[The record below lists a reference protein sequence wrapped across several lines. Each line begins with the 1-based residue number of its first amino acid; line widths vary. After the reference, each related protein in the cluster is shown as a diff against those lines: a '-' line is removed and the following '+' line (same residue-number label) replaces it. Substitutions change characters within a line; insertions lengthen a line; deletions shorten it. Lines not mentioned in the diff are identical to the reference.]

1 MSSHPSTIN
10 FPLRQLSSN
19 LLSLLPH
26 FFIFETP
33 QRSTPLLDHLSFDGS
48 SIFLLPSEPGHRLI
62 SPRCDRVFGGCER
75 GKRGGVKTRR
85 RRSTLR
91 QAISLSGK
99 RDNQFRASEFRRRRQ
114 KQSANGGVYELY
126 LTPATTLVRVYVKTT
141 REIVCVP
148 PLLSLFLLGAAYE
161 MSFSGMMLLKSCS
174 LFFRVRNPFQ
184 SVEWHWL
191 LNRVSLLEWIYMCI
205 YRMKFL

>member
-1 MSSHPSTIN
+1 MSSDPSTAN
-10 FPLRQLSSN
+10 FLRQLSS
-19 LLSLLPH
+19 LPSSFPH

-33 QRSTPLLDHLSFDGS
+33 QRSQRLSFDHLSFDGS

-75 GKRGGVKTRR
+75 GKRGGVRTRR

-126 LTPATTLVRVYVKTT
+126 LTPATTTGT
-141 REIVCVP
+141 CVC
-148 PLLSLFLLGAAYE
+148 
-161 MSFSGMMLLKSCS
+161 
-174 LFFRVRNPFQ
+174 
-184 SVEWHWL
+184 
-191 LNRVSLLEWIYMCI
+191 
-205 YRMKFL
+205 

>member
-1 MSSHPSTIN
+1 MLKKKKKKRNVQRSLQLPP
-10 FPLRQLSSN
+10 FPPPP
-19 LLSLLPH
+19 PH

-33 QRSTPLLDHLSFDGS
+33 QRSQRLSFDHLSFDGS

-75 GKRGGVKTRR
+75 GKRGGVRTRR

-114 KQSANGGVYELY
+114 K
-126 LTPATTLVRVYVKTT
+126 
-141 REIVCVP
+141 
-148 PLLSLFLLGAAYE
+148 
-161 MSFSGMMLLKSCS
+161 
-174 LFFRVRNPFQ
+174 
-184 SVEWHWL
+184 
-191 LNRVSLLEWIYMCI
+191 
-205 YRMKFL
+205 

>member
-1 MSSHPSTIN
+1 MTSDPSMTN
-10 FPLRQLSSN
+10 FLRQLSFN

-75 GKRGGVKTRR
+75 GKRGGVRTRR

-126 LTPATTLVRVYVKTT
+126 LTPATTPVRVYVKTT
-141 REIVCVP
+141 REPFVCRLCYRCFYQV
-148 PLLSLFLLGAAYE
+148 LVHTKCRFLE
-161 MSFSGMMLLKSCS
+161 
-174 LFFRVRNPFQ
+174 
-184 SVEWHWL
+184 
-191 LNRVSLLEWIYMCI
+191 
-205 YRMKFL
+205 